1 MELTVNDISFRAKI
15 GKNLL
20 KKINEEFGHD
30 KVRTDKYVQ
39 LFDETFARNIDKET
53 VVDINKNRKFIFS
66 NDNFQGVKFQH
77 RSKMRK
83 TESAAKTL
91 INECSRIFG
100 GGENDLFKVITRK
113 YLEKG
118 ADFSELK
125 KLAEKI
131 TNPKSREFFLEKVKA
146 AERLKKENPETKFSF
161 DEFDYIQ
168 NVIIQEEAVTP
179 GTKLYDLIHSLD
191 KIKFDI
197 IV

>member
-20 KKINEEFGHD
+20 KKIYEEFGHD
-30 KVRTDKYVQ
+30 KVRTDKYVR
-39 LFDETFARNIDKET
+39 LFDETFVRNIDKET
-53 VVDINKNRKFIFS
+53 VVDINKNRNFIFS

-100 GGENDLFKVITRK
+100 GGENDLFKVIIRK
-113 YLEKG
+113 CLEKG
-118 ADFSELK
+118 ANFSELR

-146 AERLKKENPETKFSF
+146 AERLKKENPETKFSL
-161 DEFDYIQ
+161 DELDYIQ